1 MKIAELFD
9 DLDID
14 YMQISS
20 IRYDDNKGTS
30 YFTNEML
37 SAGFKILNDEA
48 IKISSHSEFIG
59 AFDFTK
65 YKIYRDNKCVIL
77 EDKKLRYLEIYLKK
91 IKKKMLIK

>member
-1 MKIAELFD
+1 MEEYFMKIAELFD
-9 DLDID
+9 DLDIPFI
-14 YMQISS
+14 QISS

-48 IKISSHSEFIG
+48 IEISSSSKFIG

-65 YKIYRDNKCVIL
+65 YKIYRDDKGVIL
-77 EDKKLRYLEIYLKK
+77 EDKKLRYLEFYLK
-91 IKKKMLIK
+91 

>member
-1 MKIAELFD
+1 MRIV
-9 DLDID
+9 DLLNDLNID

-48 IKISSHSEFIG
+48 IEISSCSKFIG

-65 YKIYRDNKCVIL
+65 YKIYRDNKGVIL
-77 EDKKLRYLEIYLKK
+77 EDKKSRYLEIYLK
-91 IKKKMLIK
+91 

>member
-1 MKIAELFD
+1 MEEYFMKITELLN

-48 IKISSHSEFIG
+48 IEISSGSKFIG

-65 YKIYRDNKCVIL
+65 YKIYRDNEGVIL
-77 EDKKLRYLEIYLKK
+77 EDKKSRYLEIYLK
-91 IKKKMLIK
+91 

>member
-9 DLDID
+9 DLDIPFI
-14 YMQISS
+14 QISS

-48 IKISSHSEFIG
+48 IEIINKRNEFKYEKLTQEFLHEWYKKQPINRDIVEKIE
-59 AFDFTK
+59 
-65 YKIYRDNKCVIL
+65 NIL
-77 EDKKLRYLEIYLKK
+77 TIL
-91 IKKKMLIK
+91 